1 MMENACG
8 SCDGYDGLTR
18 TADGYESGKH
28 AKRGTNVMPIPL
40 STPDVTSHCAR
51 WPGRLSGP
59 TPSGRRMMTGAL
71 GALAV
76 AASFFTIQA
85 GAEPPVRNVYFGD
98 LHVHT
103 KYSADA
109 YKSGARTGPDEAYAY
124 AKGAPLRHPAGQTIR
139 MRGAPLDF
147 LAVTDH
153 AEYLGNITALGESAD
168 PSSVTSPGEVTPD
181 FVIEAYSAFGRAL
194 HDGELDPG
202 LAQSIRRDAWQRTI
216 EAAERHY
223 APGKFTTFVGFEYTS
238 APDGMLHRNVI
249 FKGARV
255 PELPFAA
262 FDSLNPEDLWA
273 WLDRLRAQGIEAL
286 AIPHNTNLSR
296 GNFFQTTTFAGEPMD
311 AAYAEVRMRNE
322 PIVEMTQVKG
332 TSETHPLL
340 SPNDEW
346 ANFEVRDRSS
356 DEIKGAY
363 VRDAL
368 LMGLELQH
376 SQGFNPYRF
385 GFIGSSD
392 THNTGGAYE
401 ESTYHGK
408 IGIVDGRPE
417 WRLEIIDEDNP
428 ELNRRPGSTTTGFDW
443 SASGLAAVWA
453 EANTREAIYTALRR
467 KETFAT
473 SGTRIRV
480 KFFAGYDL
488 DAADASRLYATGVPM
503 GGELE
508 ARPRGAP
515 RLFAWALRDPSSA
528 WLQRLQIVKGWLDD
542 GTRRE
547 RVYDVACADG
557 LEPSPDSH
565 RCPDNGASVDLATC
579 DFDFDKGAVE
589 LKAMWEDPDFDRDER
604 AFYYVRVLENP
615 TCRWST
621 WDAIRLGLPLR
632 AEKEPTLQERAW
644 TSPIWILPRTA
655 M

>member
-1 MMENACG
+1 MMELMMEHACG

-18 TADGYESGKH
+18 TADGHESGKQ
-28 AKRGTNVMPIPL
+28 KRGIDMLLTSL
-40 STPDVTSHCAR
+40 STLGC
-51 WPGRLSGP
+51 LSGP

-71 GALAV
+71 GTLAV
-76 AASFFTIQA
+76 AASFFAIQA
-85 GAEPPVRNVYFGD
+85 GAESPVRNAYFGD

-109 YKSGARTGPDEAYAY
+109 YRFGARTGPDEAYAY
-124 AKGAPLRHPAGQTIR
+124 AKGAPLRHPAGQTVR

-153 AEYLGNITALGESAD
+153 AEYLGSVAALDDSAD
-168 PSSVTSPGEVTPD
+168 PLPDSESGDTPD
-181 FVIEAYSAFGRAL
+181 FAVEAYSAFNRAINAS
-194 HDGELDPG
+194 EIDPV
-202 LAQSIRRDAWQRTI
+202 LAQEEIRRDAWQRTI

-223 APGKFTTFVGFEYTS
+223 APGEFTTFVGFEYTS

-249 FKGARV
+249 FEGARV

-262 FDSLNPEDLWA
+262 YDSLNPEDLWA

-311 AAYAEVRMRNE
+311 AAYAQLRMRNE

-346 ANFEVRDRSS
+346 ANFEVRDRSI

-392 THNTGGAYE
+392 THNTGGSYE
-401 ESTYHGK
+401 EPTYHGK
-408 IGIVDGRPE
+408 IGILDGRPE
-417 WRLEIIDEDNP
+417 WRFTIPDKDNP
-428 ELNRRPGSTTTGFDW
+428 ELNRLPGITTTGFDW

-453 EANTREAIYTALRR
+453 EANTREAIYAALRR
-467 KETFAT
+467 KETFGT
-473 SGTRIRV
+473 SGTRIRA

-488 DAADASRLYATGVPM
+488 DAADTSGLYATGVPM
-503 GGELE
+503 GGDLE
-508 ARPRGAP
+508 ARPHGAP
-515 RLFAWALRDPSSA
+515 RFFAWALRDPSSA
-528 WLQRLQIVKGWLDD
+528 WLQRLQIVKGWLED
-542 GTRRE
+542 GTRQE

-589 LKAMWEDPDFDRDER
+589 LKTMWEDPDFDPDER

-655 M
+655 I

>member
-1 MMENACG
+1 M
-8 SCDGYDGLTR
+8 L
-18 TADGYESGKH
+18 
-28 AKRGTNVMPIPL
+28 IPL
-40 STPDVTSHCAR
+40 FTPDTPRHHAR
-51 WPGRLSGP
+51 LPGSLPDP
-59 TPSGRRMMTGAL
+59 TPSGRRVMTRAL

-76 AASFFTIQA
+76 ATSFFTIEA

-109 YKSGARTGPDEAYAY
+109 YRFGARTGPDAAYAY

-153 AEYLGNITALGESAD
+153 AEYLGNVAAIDDPANPMSDSELAD
-168 PSSVTSPGEVTPD
+168 
-181 FVIEAYSAFGRAL
+181 AYSVFNRAINA
-194 HDGELDPG
+194 GEFDPG
-202 LAQSIRRDAWQRTI
+202 SWQESIRRDAWQRTI

-223 APGKFTTFVGFEYTS
+223 APGLFTTFVGYEYTS

-255 PELPFAA
+255 PELPFGAY
-262 FDSLNPEDLWA
+262 DSLNPEDLWA
-273 WLDRLRAQGIEAL
+273 WLERLRAQGIEAL
-286 AIPHNTNLSR
+286 AIPHNPNSSR

-311 AAYAEVRMRNE
+311 AAYAEIRMRNE
-322 PIVEMTQVKG
+322 PVVEMTQIKG

-346 ANFEVRDRSS
+346 ANFEVRDRSI
-356 DEIKGAY
+356 DEIKGSY

-368 LMGLELQH
+368 LTGLELQH
-376 SQGFNPYRF
+376 GQGFNPYRF

-392 THNTGGAYE
+392 THNTGAAYDE
-401 ESTYHGK
+401 RAYHGK
-408 IGIVDGRPE
+408 IGILDGLPE
-417 WRLEIIDEDNP
+417 WRFAIPNEENP
-428 ELNRRPGSTTTGFDW
+428 ELNRLPGITTTGFDW

-453 EANTREAIYTALRR
+453 ESNTREAIYAALRR

-488 DAADASRLYATGVPM
+488 DASRLYATGVPM
-503 GGELE
+503 GGDLE
-508 ARPRGAP
+508 ARPDGAP
-515 RLFAWALRDPSSA
+515 RFFAWALRDPSSA
-528 WLQRLQIVKGWLDD
+528 WLQRLQVVKGWLED

-557 LEPSPDSH
+557 LEPSPDNH

-579 DFDFDKGAVE
+579 DFDFDKGDVE
-589 LKAMWEDPDFDRDER
+589 LKATWEDPDFDPNQR
-604 AFYYVRVLENP
+604 AFYYVRALENP

-621 WDAIRLGLPLR
+621 WDANRLGLPLR
-632 AEKEPTLQERAW
+632 EEKEPVLQERAW
-644 TSPIWILPRTA
+644 TSPIWILPQAA

>member
-1 MMENACG
+1 
-8 SCDGYDGLTR
+8 
-18 TADGYESGKH
+18 
-28 AKRGTNVMPIPL
+28 
-40 STPDVTSHCAR
+40 
-51 WPGRLSGP
+51 
-59 TPSGRRMMTGAL
+59 MMTRAL

-76 AASFFTIQA
+76 AAAFFAFQA
-85 GAEPPVRNVYFGD
+85 GAEPPVRNAYFGD

-109 YKSGARTGPDEAYAY
+109 YRFGARTGPDAAYAY

-147 LAVTDH
+147 MAVTDH
-153 AEYLGNITALGESAD
+153 AEYLGNVVAIDDPVNPMSDSELAD
-168 PSSVTSPGEVTPD
+168 
-181 FVIEAYSAFGRAL
+181 AYSVFNRAINA
-194 HDGELDPG
+194 GEFDPG
-202 LAQSIRRDAWQRTI
+202 PWQESIRRDAWQRTI

-223 APGKFTTFVGFEYTS
+223 APGRFTTFVGYEYTS

-255 PELPFAA
+255 PDLPFAA
-262 FDSLNPEDLWA
+262 YDSLNPEDLWA
-273 WLDRLRAQGIEAL
+273 WLERLRTQGIEAL
-286 AIPHNTNLSR
+286 AIPHNPNSSR

-311 AAYAEVRMRNE
+311 AAYAQLRMRNE
-322 PIVEMTQVKG
+322 PIVEMTQIKG

-346 ANFEVRDRSS
+346 ANFEVRDRSI
-356 DEIKGAY
+356 DEIKGSY

-368 LMGLELQH
+368 LTGFELQH

-392 THNTGGAYE
+392 THNTGAAYE
-401 ESTYHGK
+401 ERTYHGK
-408 IGIVDGRPE
+408 IGILDGLPE
-417 WRLEIIDEDNP
+417 WRFTIPNKDNP
-428 ELNRRPGSTTTGFDW
+428 ELNRLPGITTTGFDW

-453 EANTREAIYTALRR
+453 EANTREAIYAALRR

-503 GGELE
+503 GGDLE
-508 ARPRGAP
+508 ARPDGAP
-515 RLFAWALRDPSSA
+515 LFFAWALRDPSSA
-528 WLQRLQIVKGWLDD
+528 WLQRLQVVKGWLED

-547 RVYDVACADG
+547 RVYDIACGDG

-565 RCPDNGASVDLATC
+565 RCPDNEASVDLATC
-579 DFDFDKGAVE
+579 DFDFDKGDVE
-589 LKAMWEDPDFDRDER
+589 LKAVWKDPDFDPNER
-604 AFYYVRVLENP
+604 AFYYVRALENP

-621 WDAIRLGLPLR
+621 WDANRLGLPLR
-632 AEKEPTLQERAW
+632 EEKEPTLQERAW
-644 TSPIWILPRTA
+644 TSPIWILPQA
-655 M
+655 AL